1 MGMVILYLR
10 RRENSKMLGWIAYR
24 MCRMIKQSIISE
36 RKLNSNKEQRMFLMI
51 RITNL
56 KSKNNLTLNK
66 IMDSENRKI
75 RINKMKIKRRI
86 NLAVNR

>member
-24 MCRMIKQSIISE
+24 MSRMIKQSIISE
-36 RKLNSNKEQRMFLMI
+36 RKLNNNKEPRMFLMI

-56 KSKNNLTLNK
+56 KSKNNQTLNK
-66 IMDSENRKI
+66 KMDSENRKI

-86 NLAVNR
+86 NLVVNR